1 MDKKQKSQLTWGVVV
16 VIAIAIG
23 VAYSATRPTY
33 DGTAGP
39 RPFKGGENAQVVIE
53 EFSDFQC
60 PACGA
65 AYPLLKAV
73 ADTYGDQIRFE
84 YNHYPLTRI
93 HPNAM
98 NAALASECAN
108 DQGKF
113 WEMHDM
119 IFEHQR
125 DLSKSVLK
133 TIASDLGLNTASFN
147 ACFDSRAHK
156 GIVEA
161 DLQEG
166 NERGVNATPTIY
178 VDGTKVSPADIYDA
192 IDAALAENID

>member
-1 MDKKQKSQLTWGVVV
+1 MNKKQKSQVIWGAII
-16 VIAIAIG
+16 VIAIAVG
-23 VAYSATRPTY
+23 VIYSATRPTY
-33 DGTAGP
+33 EGTAGP
-39 RPFKGGENAQVVIE
+39 RPFKGGEQAEVVVE

-133 TIASDLGLNTASFN
+133 TLASDLDLDIDAFN
-147 ACFDSRAHK
+147 ACLDSRAYK
-156 GIVEA
+156 DIVEA
-161 DLQEG
+161 DIQEG

-178 VDGTKVSPADIYDA
+178 VNGAKRSPSDIYDV
-192 IDAALAENID
+192 IDKALAETID